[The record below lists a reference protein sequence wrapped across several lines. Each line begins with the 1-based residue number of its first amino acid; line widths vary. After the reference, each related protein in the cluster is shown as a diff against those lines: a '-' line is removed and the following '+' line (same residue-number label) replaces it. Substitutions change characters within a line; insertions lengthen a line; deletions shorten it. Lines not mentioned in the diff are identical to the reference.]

1 MSKFTKTL
9 VAAAISGLVS
19 TSAMAADYGC
29 VNGVYATAQGKQA
42 KLDINGSKCDK
53 FKLEADMTLFVS
65 CDFNAGANTG
75 TWESTVFDF
84 GLEGNGEGPYI
95 ASKPG
100 KTLVMDQSG
109 ADLEDFEDF
118 MDDYVF
124 DNCSPDT
131 FGYNYDTVLKKFEAK
146 TSKNGEKVKVR
157 WDSEGTWYDFD
168 KDKDRKVK
176 TKLRANLDFVA
187 VD

>member
-42 KLDINGSKCDK
+42 KLDVNGSKCDK
-53 FKLEADMTLFVS
+53 LKVEVDMTLFVG

-75 TWESTVFDF
+75 TWQSTVFDF

-109 ADLEDFEDF
+109 NDLFDFENF
-118 MDDYVF
+118 MDDYVAN
-124 DNCSPDT
+124 NCENED
-131 FGYNYDTVLKKFEAK
+131 GYNYDTELKKFEAK
-146 TSKNGEKVKVR
+146 VSKNGDKVKVR
-157 WDSEGTWYDFD
+157 WDSEGTWDELD
-168 KDKDRKVK
+168 TEKDRKVK
-176 TKLRANLDFVA
+176 TKLRANLDN